1 MPVKSFAANRVIQA
15 CNSLKAFGAI
25 ASGTK
30 SSKNKSA
37 SGAGTAGA
45 AGVTAGVAAVAS
57 ASSTNALDEDAY
69 KACPPDVEQLGRH
82 TWTFLHTTA
91 AYYPDQPSDQHKK
104 NASALFTSLPSL
116 YPCSFCADELGKE
129 MQRVGPPDVSSRSA
143 LSNWLCNIHN
153 EVNER
158 LGKKQFDCSQVLK
171 RWKDGW
177 DDGRC

>member
-1 MPVKSFAANRVIQA
+1 MLKQTAYFADILLQA

-25 ASGTK
+25 ASGSKTSKTK
-30 SSKNKSA
+30 PAAA
-37 SGAGTAGA
+37 STAA
-45 AGVTAGVAAVAS
+45 AAGVAAVATTT
-57 ASSTNALDEDAY
+57 ATEDPY

-91 AYYPDQPSDQHKK
+91 AYYPDQPSEQHKK
-104 NASALFTSLPSL
+104 NASALFNSLPTL
-116 YPCSFCADELGKE
+116 YPCSFCADELKKE
-129 MQRVGPPDVSSRSA
+129 IQHVGPPDVSSRSA

-153 EVNER
+153 EVNQR
-158 LGKKQFDCSQVLK
+158 LGKNQFDCSQVLK

>member
-1 MPVKSFAANRVIQA
+1 MA
-15 CNSLKAFGAI
+15 
-25 ASGTK
+25 
-30 SSKNKSA
+30 
-37 SGAGTAGA
+37 
-45 AGVTAGVAAVAS
+45 AGVAAVAS
-57 ASSTNALDEDAY
+57 TSSTNAVEEDPY

-104 NASALFTSLPSL
+104 NASALFNSLPSL

-129 MQRVGPPDVSSRSA
+129 IQRVGPPDVSSRSA

>member
-1 MPVKSFAANRVIQA
+1 MERCYVTVADDKTQA

-25 ASGTK
+25 ASGSKPAK
-30 SSKNKSA
+30 SKAA
-37 SGAGTAGA
+37 SGAGGA
-45 AGVTAGVAAVAS
+45 AAAAGIAS
-57 ASSTNALDEDAY
+57 VSAIPTSEDPY

-91 AYYPDQPSDQHKK
+91 AYYPDQPSEQHKK
-104 NASALFTSLPSL
+104 NASALFNSLPSL

-129 MQRVGPPDVSSRSA
+129 MQRVGPPDVSSRST

-158 LGKKQFDCSQVLK
+158 LGKKQFDCSKVLN

>member
-1 MPVKSFAANRVIQA
+1 MHTQA
-15 CNSLKAFGAI
+15 CNSLKAFGAV
-25 ASGTK
+25 AS
-30 SSKNKSA
+30 SSKTTKKKA
-37 SGAGTAGA
+37 PTAAAAAGAGA
-45 AGVTAGVAAVAS
+45 AVGSAGVAA
-57 ASSTNALDEDAY
+57 STQEDDPY

-91 AYYPDQPSDQHKK
+91 AYYPEEPSEQHKK
-104 NASALFTSLPSL
+104 NASALFNALPSL

-129 MQRVGPPDVSSRSA
+129 MQRVGPPDVSSRAS

-158 LGKKQFDCSQVLK
+158 LGKRQFDCSKVLK
-171 RWKDGW
+171 RWKEGW